1 MENLIQN
8 ILSICLGIM
17 IFFSF
22 VLAPMIFKILDA
34 ENAGKFVRKIFPYY
48 YSVNLVFLLITI
60 ILFIAL
66 LVLAFYWNFKQDQQR
81 QKDVK
86 ESGNDLRELDKRR
99 KNIGLNLNYKLFVYI
114 FLAIV
119 VINVFSRQC

>member
-1 MENLIQN
+1 MINLIT
-8 ILSICLGIM
+8 
-17 IFFSF
+17 F
-22 VLAPMIFKILDA
+22 
-34 ENAGKFVRKIFPYY
+34 
-48 YSVNLVFLLITI
+48 

-86 ESGNDLRELDKRR
+86 ESGSDLRELDKRR

-119 VINVFSRQC
+119 VINVVSRQC

>member
-1 MENLIQN
+1 MTN
-8 ILSICLGIM
+8 I
-17 IFFSF
+17 
-22 VLAPMIFKILDA
+22 
-34 ENAGKFVRKIFPYY
+34 
-48 YSVNLVFLLITI
+48 ITY

-86 ESGNDLRELDKRR
+86 ESGSDLRELDKRR

-119 VINVFSRQC
+119 VINVVSRQC

>member
-1 MENLIQN
+1 MTN
-8 ILSICLGIM
+8 
-17 IFFSF
+17 
-22 VLAPMIFKILDA
+22 
-34 ENAGKFVRKIFPYY
+34 
-48 YSVNLVFLLITI
+48 LITI

-81 QKDVK
+81 QRDVK
-86 ESGNDLRELDKRR
+86 ESGGDLRELDKRR

-119 VINVFSRQC
+119 VINVVSRQC

>member
-1 MENLIQN
+1 MTN
-8 ILSICLGIM
+8 
-17 IFFSF
+17 
-22 VLAPMIFKILDA
+22 
-34 ENAGKFVRKIFPYY
+34 
-48 YSVNLVFLLITI
+48 LITI
-60 ILFIAL
+60 ILFIVL

-119 VINVFSRQC
+119 VINVVSRQC

>member
-1 MENLIQN
+1 MTNLIT
-8 ILSICLGIM
+8 
-17 IFFSF
+17 F
-22 VLAPMIFKILDA
+22 
-34 ENAGKFVRKIFPYY
+34 
-48 YSVNLVFLLITI
+48 

-81 QKDVK
+81 QRDVK
-86 ESGNDLRELDKRR
+86 ESGSDLRELDKRR

-119 VINVFSRQC
+119 VINIVSRQC

>member
-1 MENLIQN
+1 MTN
-8 ILSICLGIM
+8 
-17 IFFSF
+17 
-22 VLAPMIFKILDA
+22 
-34 ENAGKFVRKIFPYY
+34 
-48 YSVNLVFLLITI
+48 LITI

-119 VINVFSRQC
+119 VINVVSRQC

>member
-1 MENLIQN
+1 MTN
-8 ILSICLGIM
+8 I
-17 IFFSF
+17 
-22 VLAPMIFKILDA
+22 
-34 ENAGKFVRKIFPYY
+34 
-48 YSVNLVFLLITI
+48 ITF

-66 LVLAFYWNFKQDQQR
+66 ITLAFYWNFKQDQQR

-86 ESGNDLRELDKRR
+86 ESGGDLRELDKRR

-119 VINVFSRQC
+119 VINVISRQCSV

>member
-1 MENLIQN
+1 MTNLIT
-8 ILSICLGIM
+8 
-17 IFFSF
+17 F
-22 VLAPMIFKILDA
+22 
-34 ENAGKFVRKIFPYY
+34 
-48 YSVNLVFLLITI
+48 

-81 QKDVK
+81 QRDVK
-86 ESGNDLRELDKRR
+86 ESGGDLRELDKRR

-119 VINVFSRQC
+119 VINVISRQCSV

>member
-1 MENLIQN
+1 MTN
-8 ILSICLGIM
+8 
-17 IFFSF
+17 
-22 VLAPMIFKILDA
+22 
-34 ENAGKFVRKIFPYY
+34 
-48 YSVNLVFLLITI
+48 LITI

-86 ESGNDLRELDKRR
+86 ESGSDLRELDKRR

-119 VINVFSRQC
+119 VINVVSRQC

>member
-1 MENLIQN
+1 MTN
-8 ILSICLGIM
+8 I
-17 IFFSF
+17 
-22 VLAPMIFKILDA
+22 
-34 ENAGKFVRKIFPYY
+34 
-48 YSVNLVFLLITI
+48 ITF

-66 LVLAFYWNFKQDQQR
+66 LALAFYWNFKQDQQR

-86 ESGNDLRELDKRR
+86 ESGGDLRELDKRR

-119 VINVFSRQC
+119 VINVISRQCSV